1 MAARVL
7 EVADEVG
14 AVLQAEWE
22 PTAPDVVERMYGAE
36 FGLTPG
42 YEPLLEG
49 RRLMVYPA
57 TYEHPELETRSKY
70 RKEFVLKVCAAE
82 RYLGNESLPPKAW
95 MDERVS
101 WFEEKVFLP
110 LRDQHLLLLESLVP
124 SLSQPA
130 TVDEVYDIAK
140 YFENKTF
147 WSTATVAFQEIS

>member
-1 MAARVL
+1 MAARVI
-7 EVADEVG
+7 EVADAAV
-14 AVLQAEWE
+14 AVLQTAWN
-22 PTAPDVVERMYGAE
+22 PTAPDLVKRMYGAE
-36 FGLTPG
+36 FALTKG

-57 TYEHPELETRSKY
+57 SYAHPEMETRVLYK
-70 RKEFVLKVCAAE
+70 KDFVLIVVGVE
-82 RYLGNESLPPKAW
+82 RYVGSEPLPPDDW
-95 MDERVS
+95 MDERVE
-101 WFEEKVFLP
+101 WFEQKVFLP
-110 LRDQHLLLLESLVP
+110 LRDQHLVLLDSLIP